1 MIWLASALAAEPV
14 ALVEL
19 FTSEGCSSC
28 PPADAALDALVEA
41 SEGKNVYA
49 LSFHVDY
56 WDRLGWKDPWSDAR
70 WTGRQREYSR
80 IFRQNGRVY
89 TPQAVVNGREAF
101 VGSKEDVLRKKV
113 TEALERPAAASV
125 TGTAT
130 RVDGAVR
137 IEVNVVGAPIGGEL
151 FVAVAEDRR
160 EVDILKGENA
170 GKKGVHRHVVRAMV
184 KADTPASS
192 GKIDVPADF
201 LWDGAQVYAWVADPL
216 TLEVVGAAR
225 LLLAAQAL

>member
-113 TEALERPAAASV
+113 TDALERPAAASV

-170 GKKGVHRHVVRAMV
+170 GKKGVHRHVVR
-184 KADTPASS
+184 
-192 GKIDVPADF
+192 
-201 LWDGAQVYAWVADPL
+201 
-216 TLEVVGAAR
+216 
-225 LLLAAQAL
+225 